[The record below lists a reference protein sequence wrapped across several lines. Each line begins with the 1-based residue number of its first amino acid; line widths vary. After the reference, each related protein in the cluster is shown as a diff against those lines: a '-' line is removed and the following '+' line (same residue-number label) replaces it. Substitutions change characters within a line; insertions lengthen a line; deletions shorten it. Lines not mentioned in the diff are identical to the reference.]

1 MSKAHEK
8 SPRLAPSMKRG
19 ALIPFAVAAM
29 LALLGHAFAQEDA
42 PPPAANQSA
51 APPADQDKAHPATD
65 QDAAP
70 GAKETDQGAES
81 PAKEA
86 DTAAEPPAKEA
97 DKVVEPPAQETE
109 KPAPPPAKETEK
121 AAAPP
126 AKEKEAPHEN
136 ARHEEKPKRFDWSFA
151 GAFGRYD
158 KAQLRRG
165 FKVYKEVC
173 STCHSIKMLAFRNL
187 SQPGGPEFSEKEV
200 EALAA
205 SYKVKDGPNESGEYY
220 DRPARP
226 SDRFPPPFANEQAAR
241 AALAGNYP
249 PDMSVL
255 AKARGYSRGFPLFL
269 FDALPG
275 FSYQEHGVDY
285 IVSLME
291 GYEDTPPDVKM
302 PDGQFY
308 DPYMP
313 GRRLGMPPPLS
324 DGVVTY
330 DDGAPQT
337 IDQYAKDVAAFMMWV
352 AEPHLESRK
361 RVGLGVVAF
370 LLVFVGLLYYTKR
383 KIWTDVHH

>member
-1 MSKAHEK
+1 MSEAHEK
-8 SPRLAPSMKRG
+8 SGRVVPWMKRLT
-19 ALIPFAVAAM
+19 LIP
-29 LALLGHAFAQEDA
+29 LALAATVALAGPALTLEETPPSAADQAAEPSAADKATAPAAKEDQVKV
-42 PPPAANQSA
+42 PPAKDSDQGA
-51 APPADQDKAHPATD
+51 AAATQATD
-65 QDAAP
+65 QVAAP
-70 GAKETDQGAES
+70 A
-81 PAKEA
+81 
-86 DTAAEPPAKEA
+86 
-97 DKVVEPPAQETE
+97 
-109 KPAPPPAKETEK
+109 
-121 AAAPP
+121 
-126 AKEKEAPHEN
+126 AKEKEARHES
-136 ARHEEKPKRFDWSFA
+136 ARHEQKPRRFDWSFA

-158 KAQLRRG
+158 RAQLRRG

-173 STCHSIKMLAFRNL
+173 SSCHSIKMLAFRNL

-205 SYKVKDGPNESGEYY
+205 SYKVKDGPNEAGEYY

-291 GYEDTPPDVKM
+291 GYEDPPPDVKL
-302 PDGQFY
+302 PEGQFY

-313 GRRLGMPPPLS
+313 GRRIGMPPPLS
-324 DGVVTY
+324 AGVVTY

-337 IDQYAKDVAAFMMWV
+337 IDQYAKDVTAFMMWV

-361 RVGLGVVAF
+361 RVGLGVIAF

-383 KIWTDVHH
+383 KIWTDVPH

>member
-1 MSKAHEK
+1 MSEAHRK
-8 SPRLAPSMKRG
+8 SRRLISSMKRG
-19 ALIPFAVAAM
+19 ALISIAVAAT
-29 LALLGHAFAQEDA
+29 LALLGPAWAQEEA
-42 PPPAANQSA
+42 PPSTTDQAA
-51 APPADQDKAHPATD
+51 APSTQ
-65 QDAAP
+65 
-70 GAKETDQGAES
+70 ENDQGAAP

-86 DTAAEPPAKEA
+86 DKAAEPPAKEG
-97 DKVVEPPAQETE
+97 DN
-109 KPAPPPAKETEK
+109 

-126 AKEKEAPHEN
+126 AKEAEKVAAPEAKEKE
-136 ARHEEKPKRFDWSFA
+136 ARHESERHEQKPKRFDWSFA

-173 STCHSIKMLAFRNL
+173 SSCHSIKMLAFRNL
-187 SQPGGPEFSEKEV
+187 SQPGGPEFPEKEV

-205 SYKVKDGPNESGEYY
+205 SYKIKDGPNQAGEYF
-220 DRPARP
+220 DRPGRP
-226 SDRFPPPFANEQAAR
+226 SDRFPAPFANEQAAR

-285 IVSLME
+285 ITSLME
-291 GYEDTPPDVKM
+291 GYEDPPPDVKM

-313 GRRLGMPPPLS
+313 GRRIGMPPPLS
-324 DGVVTY
+324 EGVVTY
-330 DDGAPQT
+330 EDGAPQT

-361 RVGLGVVAF
+361 RIGLGVVAF
-370 LLVFVGLLYYTKR
+370 LLVFVGLLYFTKR
-383 KIWTDVHH
+383 KIWSNVPH

>member
-1 MSKAHEK
+1 MQRRTLIPVALAAMMGLVGPAWTQEEA
-8 SPRLAPSMKRG
+8 PQAAPDQTEAPSTPDQVET
-19 ALIPFAVAAM
+19 A
-29 LALLGHAFAQEDA
+29 
-42 PPPAANQSA
+42 PPAADKAEA
-51 APPADQDKAHPATD
+51 APPA
-65 QDAAP
+65 
-70 GAKETDQGAES
+70 
-81 PAKEA
+81 
-86 DTAAEPPAKEA
+86 A
-97 DKVVEPPAQETE
+97 DKVEAPPA
-109 KPAPPPAKETEK
+109 PAADQTP
-121 AAAPP
+121 AAADTVETAPAATNRVAAP
-126 AKEKEAPHEN
+126 SAKEKEARHES

-151 GAFGRYD
+151 GVFGRYD
-158 KAQLRRG
+158 KGQLRRG

-173 STCHSIKMLAFRNL
+173 SSCHSIKMLAFRNL

-205 SYKVKDGPNESGEYY
+205 SYKVKDGPNAAGEYF
-220 DRPARP
+220 DRPGRP

-291 GYEDTPPDVKM
+291 GYEDTPPDVTL

-313 GRRLGMPPPLS
+313 GRRIGMPPPLS

-330 DDGAPQT
+330 EDGAAET
-337 IDQYAKDVAAFMMWV
+337 IDQYSKDVAAFMMWV

-361 RVGLGVVAF
+361 RIGLGVVAF
-370 LLVFVGLLYYTKR
+370 LLVFVGLLYFTKR
-383 KIWTDVHH
+383 KIWRDVPH

>member
-1 MSKAHEK
+1 MFNAHAYSRGK
-8 SPRLAPSMKRG
+8 NPLMKR
-19 ALIPFAVAAM
+19 LSLVSLAVATTMA
-29 LALLGHAFAQEDA
+29 LAGPAWTQQEA
-42 PPPAANQSA
+42 PPS
-51 APPADQDKAHPATD
+51 ATD
-65 QDAAP
+65 QVAAP
-70 GAKETDQGAES
+70 S
-81 PAKEA
+81 
-86 DTAAEPPAKEA
+86 
-97 DKVVEPPAQETE
+97 
-109 KPAPPPAKETEK
+109 
-121 AAAPP
+121 
-126 AKEKEAPHEN
+126 AKEKEARHEST
-136 ARHEEKPKRFDWSFA
+136 RHEEKPKRFEWSFA
-151 GAFGRYD
+151 GALGRYD

-205 SYKVKDGPNESGEYY
+205 SYKVKDGPNEAGEYF
-220 DRPARP
+220 DRPGRP

-241 AALAGNYP
+241 TALAGNYP

-291 GYEDTPPDVKM
+291 GYEDPPPDVKM
-302 PDGQFY
+302 PEGQFY

-313 GRRLGMPPPLS
+313 GRRIGMPPPLS

-361 RVGLGVVAF
+361 RVGLGVLGF
-370 LLVFVGLLYYTKR
+370 LVVFVGLLYFTKR
-383 KIWTDVHH
+383 KIWSGVSH

>member
-1 MSKAHEK
+1 MSEAHRK
-8 SPRLAPSMKRG
+8 SRRLVSSMKRR
-19 ALIPFAVAAM
+19 ALIPVAVAAT
-29 LALLGHAFAQEDA
+29 LALLGPAWAQEEA
-42 PPPAANQSA
+42 PPS
-51 APPADQDKAHPATD
+51 T
-65 QDAAP
+65 
-70 GAKETDQGAES
+70 TDQGAAP

-86 DTAAEPPAKEA
+86 DKAAEPPAKEG
-97 DKVVEPPAQETE
+97 DN
-109 KPAPPPAKETEK
+109 

-126 AKEKEAPHEN
+126 AKEAEKVAAPPEKEKA
-136 ARHEEKPKRFDWSFA
+136 ARHESERHEQKPKRFDWSFA

-173 STCHSIKMLAFRNL
+173 SSCHSIKMLAFRNL
-187 SQPGGPEFSEKEV
+187 SQPGGPEFPEKEV

-205 SYKVKDGPNESGEYY
+205 SYKIKDGPNQAGEYF
-220 DRPARP
+220 DRPGRP

-291 GYEDTPPDVKM
+291 GYEDPPPDVKM

-313 GRRLGMPPPLS
+313 GRRIGMPPPLS
-324 DGVVTY
+324 EGVVTY
-330 DDGAPQT
+330 EDGAPQT

-361 RVGLGVVAF
+361 RIGLGVVAF
-370 LLVFVGLLYYTKR
+370 LLVFVGLLYFTKR
-383 KIWTDVHH
+383 KIWSNVPH